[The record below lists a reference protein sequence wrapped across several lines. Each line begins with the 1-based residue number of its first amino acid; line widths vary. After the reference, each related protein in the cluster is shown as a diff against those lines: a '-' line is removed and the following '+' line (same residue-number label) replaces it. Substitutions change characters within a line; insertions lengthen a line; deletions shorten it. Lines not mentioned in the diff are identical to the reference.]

1 MLLAKKMSNTSYF
14 GTSLHREK
22 KQYLNT
28 VNTQRWHVQQTK
40 QSPCH
45 QTMVM
50 LWLGKRPKYLTHT
63 KKGFQHGSNSSVSAY
78 FHFLAFCETFSHKFM
93 ILDKNNF
100 FHAIWGGL
108 PIPAEHMFLPLG
120 GQQHTLAADTRRQQ
134 AKGSDNTCW
143 TRWHE

>member
-1 MLLAKKMSNTSYF
+1 MDRILGHSGPDDKVGGQTFSIVQLKYFAGNILKRFLKMLLAKKMSNTSYF

-50 LWLGKRPKYLTHT
+50 L
-63 KKGFQHGSNSSVSAY
+63 
-78 FHFLAFCETFSHKFM
+78 
-93 ILDKNNF
+93 
-100 FHAIWGGL
+100 
-108 PIPAEHMFLPLG
+108 
-120 GQQHTLAADTRRQQ
+120 
-134 AKGSDNTCW
+134 
-143 TRWHE
+143 